1 MSYGLTLDQVRQI
14 NHPAPLFAAWG
25 SVTACT
31 QLPQFG
37 LYRIDLSAGAA
48 QPLHFHPSGPYQL
61 FVETG
66 DILVRILDKDGNVPQ
81 GIVNAGALLSPPLY
95 SVDGLASREDAVV
108 YFFGPH
114 SDEGLQSH

>member
-31 QLPQFG
+31 QMPQYG

-48 QPLHFHPSGPYQL
+48 QPLHFHPSGPYRL
-61 FVETG
+61 FVEQG
-66 DILVRILDKDGNVPQ
+66 DILVRIFDKDGNVSA
-81 GIVNAGALLSPPLY
+81 GIVQAGTLLPLPLY
-95 SVDGLASREDAVV
+95 SVYGLASRENAAV
-108 YFFGPH
+108 YLFGPH
-114 SDEGLQSH
+114 SDEG